1 MNPKD
6 FKHCLKIQIRYKDVD
21 KQGHVN
27 NANHLSYFE
36 NARIDYFKQIFKKP
50 IDWNKNGLIIAHI
63 ELDYKQPIFLE
74 DDVNCYTKVTRI
86 GTKSFELTNLLTK
99 IKNDASTGSASKET
113 ICAEG
118 KTVIVCLNYD
128 TNTTTEI
135 PAEWIIEMNKYEGI

>member
-1 MNPKD
+1 MNIKD

-36 NARIDYFKQIFKKP
+36 NARIDYFKQIFKTP

-63 ELDYKQPIFLE
+63 ELDYKQPVFLE
-74 DDVNCYTKVTRI
+74 DEVNCYTKVTRI
-86 GTKSFELTNLLTK
+86 GTKSFELTSLLTK
-99 IKNDASTGSASKET
+99 ISGSAET

-118 KTVIVCLNYD
+118 KTVIVCLNYG
-128 TNTTTEI
+128 TNKTAEI
-135 PAEWIIEMNKYEGI
+135 PTEWIIEMNKYEGI